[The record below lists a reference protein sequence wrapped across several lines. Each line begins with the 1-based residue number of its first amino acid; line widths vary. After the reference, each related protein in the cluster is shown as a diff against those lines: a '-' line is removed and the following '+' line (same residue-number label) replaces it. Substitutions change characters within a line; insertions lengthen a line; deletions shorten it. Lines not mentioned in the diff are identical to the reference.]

1 MVNWVLNMGTNGG
14 GQQGGSPY
22 GMLIMLVLMFAVIY
36 FLLIRPQQ
44 KRQKQQQK
52 MLSELKRGDRVITSG
67 GMVGT
72 IHGFNEREHTIVVK
86 FGEETKIEFL
96 KSSIVARTEK
106 TE

>member
-1 MVNWVLNMGTNGG
+1 MVNWVLNMGAPQGSG
-14 GQQGGSPY
+14 GGSPY

-52 MLSELKRGDRVITSG
+52 MISELKRGERVITSG

-72 IHGFNEREHTIVVK
+72 IHGFNERDSTIVIK

-96 KSSIVARTEK
+96 KSAIVGRTEK
-106 TE
+106 SE